1 MSHCNG
7 CVPRRPNSSRRHPFM
22 PQPIHPSIPHYI
34 HPACSWLESGHSS
47 CRAHYAGHLFNWACT
62 HTPRLKHFIL
72 HNFTA
77 RLVPA
82 RQKIDIKDS
91 EIELLSWQTTALPEY
106 KRALFLWQEDFSPNK
121 NGRSTLMLQWFC
133 AQCLWA
139 MSVTVWPH
147 DF

>member
-22 PQPIHPSIPHYI
+22 PQPIHPSIPYYI
-34 HPACSWLESGHSS
+34 HQHAADWKVGTAHVARIMPATCLIE
-47 CRAHYAGHLFNWACT
+47 RAHT

-91 EIELLSWQTTALPEY
+91 EIELLSRQTTALPEY
-106 KRALFLWQEDFSPNK
+106 KRALCLWAQEDFSPKK
-121 NGRSTLMLQWFC
+121 NGPSTLMLQWFC
-133 AQCLWA
+133 AQVCGQCA
-139 MSVTVWPH
+139 
-147 DF
+147 